1 MSAGAVSAASVSLT
15 GSIGVNG
22 ATPPSKAAD
31 PGTAT
36 SSDAAVINAIVTI
49 LKNLGFCS

>member
-1 MSAGAVSAASVSLT
+1 MLWFKGAGFLVA
-15 GSIGVNG
+15 
-22 ATPPSKAAD
+22 
-31 PGTAT
+31 AT

>member
-1 MSAGAVSAASVSLT
+1 VSAASVSLT